1 MGGKWKRPWVLALG
15 AKDGVVVRHSR
26 ELRRKK
32 RKESYSLKGHIGFL
46 VLAEDYILR
55 KSIRNLERVLYLCLE
70 GLYLSPMKL
79 SLGLG

>member
-1 MGGKWKRPWVLALG
+1 MGGKWTRPWVLALG

-46 VLAEDYILR
+46 VLAEDYR
-55 KSIRNLERVLYLCLE
+55 GKSVF
-70 GLYLSPMKL
+70 
-79 SLGLG
+79 